1 MNTSATFSGIVVRRK
16 RAVTSTVTL
25 PGMLV
30 MGGGDIVPSRYYG
43 TLNPPFSR
51 RYQWEA
57 IQPYSQI
64 PGDELAAMEEFE
76 TIQNFVRK
84 IVMGSKDLDPRY
96 DQLISDHF
104 WELV

>member
-1 MNTSATFSGIVVRRK
+1 MTASTTFSGILVRRK
-16 RAVTSTVTL
+16 RAVSSTMTL
-25 PGMLV
+25 AGMLV
-30 MGGGDIVPSRYYG
+30 MGGGDIIPSRYYD
-43 TLNPPFSR
+43 TLNPPFSPG
-51 RYQWEA
+51 YQWEV
-57 IQPYSQI
+57 IQPYCQI

-84 IVMGSKDLDPRY
+84 IIMDSKDLDPRY